1 MTASYRTRTWLFVIV
16 ALVVTL
22 LPALAEDWSVNGK
35 DYHNVTVGKVEPDR
49 VHITYDG
56 GIGTVMLSDLTPE
69 LQKRFNYDPQKA
81 KAAAKAE
88 EERLAQ
94 ADQAEYEKAHPSQN
108 SNGFQ
113 NTYVQVI
120 QVLPNGILAD
130 IWSYPDDGRYIDF
143 HAGVNAYVS
152 TGKTIFIQCNSSGL
166 AEDEKYMAK
175 ISRSGTFT
183 YQDTSGASRTVQKW
197 VAVK

>member
-1 MTASYRTRTWLFVIV
+1 MTKTSMSVIL
-16 ALVVTL
+16 ALVFATF
-22 LPALAEDWSVNGK
+22 PAWAEDWTVAGK
-35 DYHNVTVGKVEPDR
+35 DYHNVTVGKVEADR

-56 GIGTVMLSDLTPE
+56 GIGTVMLADLPPE
-69 LQKRFNYDPQKA
+69 LQKRFGYDPQKA
-81 KAAAKAE
+81 KDATKAE
-88 EERLAQ
+88 EDRLAQ
-94 ADQAEYEKAHPSQN
+94 AGQAEYEKAHPSQS

-113 NTYVQVI
+113 DTYVQVI
-120 QVLPNGILAD
+120 QVLTNGILAD

-175 ISRSGTFT
+175 ITRSGTFT
-183 YQDTSGASRTVQKW
+183 YQDATGASRTIQKW